1 MLYNVK
7 KKQKNDQTFVAFFF
21 FFLGAYI
28 VLQCSNPEKSVFSTL
43 ANSTCLCQRGRKET
57 LNSTLEQ
64 YLIPEHFCLSHVDRF
79 LSATAVL
86 LKTATLISP
95 HNFDSNRSITLKN
108 KNKKKMLLWPKPCS
122 YKSCS
127 VPVLILTVEVS
138 FYKHSFFLF
147 FFCFGGHRLV
157 VWADQDI
164 FSCVSSCRE
173 ITLHFVIRFWRIY

>member
-7 KKQKNDQTFVAFFF
+7 KKQKNDQTFVAFFSF

-108 KNKKKMLLWPKPCS
+108 KNKKNVTLTQTMLLQIMFSASTYPNCRG
-122 YKSCS
+122 
-127 VPVLILTVEVS
+127 VVL
-138 FYKHSFFLF
+138 
-147 FFCFGGHRLV
+147 
-157 VWADQDI
+157 
-164 FSCVSSCRE
+164 
-173 ITLHFVIRFWRIY
+173 